1 MISRKG
7 VTLIELLISMI
18 MLSVISISLAEFMSQ
33 FTNAS
38 FINCQQ
44 LEKVNFTRFT
54 VERVIDEIK
63 KAEYIYP
70 ASVTIA
76 ITGKNINTDSA
87 IALLIPVDKTKLI
100 YRFTAFYFSDS
111 GTNVNLMEMHSTN
124 QYTWAKNA
132 VPAET
137 MNSITGTSQV
147 IASNINSNNSQ
158 LSYTLNYD
166 NGIADTA

>member
-63 KAEYIYP
+63 KL
-70 ASVTIA
+70 
-76 ITGKNINTDSA
+76 NIF
-87 IALLIPVDKTKLI
+87 ILLL
-100 YRFTAFYFSDS
+100 
-111 GTNVNLMEMHSTN
+111 
-124 QYTWAKNA
+124 
-132 VPAET
+132 
-137 MNSITGTSQV
+137 
-147 IASNINSNNSQ
+147 
-158 LSYTLNYD
+158 
-166 NGIADTA
+166 